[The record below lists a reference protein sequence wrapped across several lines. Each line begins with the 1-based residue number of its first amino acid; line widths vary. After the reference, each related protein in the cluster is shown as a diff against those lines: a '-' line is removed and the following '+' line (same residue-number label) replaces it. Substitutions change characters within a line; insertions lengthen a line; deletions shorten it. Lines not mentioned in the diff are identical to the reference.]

1 MADQDNVQGG
11 TETAATQA
19 STETQREPQA
29 KFDMSRFIRSAF
41 GGRQAPVSEESKGE
55 SAGAEGAGSEAGSAT
70 SSGSAVGTSEQK
82 TESQEPEKLTLTQ
95 EEFQRR
101 VQGEVDRREQRRA
114 ASERQK
120 QLKDLR
126 DENPIEYA
134 RQTERVEQ
142 EEEALA
148 RKAVEVHGLTQQ
160 FDASMLGPVMSKL
173 DEKERAEAY
182 KDLPDDPYK
191 ARTHLIDK
199 GIALLVTKAEATA
212 EKRLRESPAFR
223 KQLLAEIR
231 TNMNE
236 PDAIEGQPSVHGDK
250 ADMNF
255 ILRRAAGYL

>member
-1 MADQDNVQGG
+1 MADQENIQGG
-11 TETAATQA
+11 TETAASQA
-19 STETQREPQA
+19 STEAQQEPKA
-29 KFDMSRFIRSAF
+29 KFDMSRFIRGAF
-41 GGRQAPVSEESKGE
+41 GGRTAPVSDEAQGE

-70 SSGSAVGTSEQK
+70 SSGSAAGTSEHETDSQK
-82 TESQEPEKLTLTQ
+82 PATLTLT
-95 EEFQRR
+95 EEELARR
-101 VQGEVDRREQRRA
+101 IQGEVDRREQRRA

-142 EEEALA
+142 EQEAIA
-148 RKAVEVHGLTQQ
+148 RKAAEVHGLTQQ
-160 FDASMLGPVMSKL
+160 FDASMLGPVMTKL

-199 GIALLVTKAEATA
+199 GIALLVKKAEATA

-223 KQLLAEIR
+223 KQLLAELR

-236 PDAIEGQPSVHGDK
+236 PDAIEGQPSPNGGKV
-250 ADMNF
+250 DMNF
-255 ILRRAAGYL
+255 IMRRQAGII